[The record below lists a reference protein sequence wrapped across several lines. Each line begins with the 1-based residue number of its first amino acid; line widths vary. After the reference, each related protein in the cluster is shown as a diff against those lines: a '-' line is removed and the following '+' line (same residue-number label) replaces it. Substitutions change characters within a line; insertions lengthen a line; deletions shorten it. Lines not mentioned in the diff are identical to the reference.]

1 MSVGGE
7 TRVGAGATRR
17 ATDLVATW
25 NEKSTMA
32 STTNAA
38 AGLKRVLTLY
48 RQILRAHR
56 VRLPAPMRVLG
67 DGYAREE
74 FRRHL
79 EAKTTR
85 EQWLEFGSEWS
96 KYLGAIDP
104 RGADAG
110 AMPNL
115 SGELAP
121 EVVEAMTEEQR
132 QMLQKLREEATSFG
146 LGLETPEKDG
156 GPKRE

>member
-1 MSVGGE
+1 MTAFS
-7 TRVGAGATRR
+7 TR
-17 ATDLVATW
+17 
-25 NEKSTMA
+25 
-32 STTNAA
+32 A
-38 AGLKRVLTLY
+38 AGGLKQVLTLY

-56 VRLPAPMRVLG
+56 VRLPTPMRVLG

-104 RGADAG
+104 RGADAD
-110 AMPNL
+110 APPNL

-121 EVVEAMTEEQR
+121 EVVASMTVEQR
-132 QMLQKLREEATSFG
+132 QMLEKLREEATSFG
-146 LGLETPEKDG
+146 IGLGTPGKDG
-156 GPKRE
+156 GPTRE

>member
-1 MSVGGE
+1 MTAFS
-7 TRVGAGATRR
+7 TR
-17 ATDLVATW
+17 
-25 NEKSTMA
+25 
-32 STTNAA
+32 A
-38 AGLKRVLTLY
+38 AGGLKQVLTLY

-56 VRLPAPMRVLG
+56 VRLPTPMRVLG

-104 RGADAG
+104 RGADAD
-110 AMPNL
+110 APPNL

-121 EVVEAMTEEQR
+121 EVVASMTVEQR
-132 QMLQKLREEATSFG
+132 QMLEKLREEATSFG
-146 LGLETPEKDG
+146 MGLGTPGKDG
-156 GPKRE
+156 GPTRE

>member
-1 MSVGGE
+1 
-7 TRVGAGATRR
+7 
-17 ATDLVATW
+17 
-25 NEKSTMA
+25 MA

-146 LGLETPEKDG
+146 LGPRPSFSAIS
-156 GPKRE
+156 GPPPPAATTRPRQRSAPTLRRTDACP

>member
-1 MSVGGE
+1 MTAFS
-7 TRVGAGATRR
+7 TR
-17 ATDLVATW
+17 
-25 NEKSTMA
+25 
-32 STTNAA
+32 A
-38 AGLKRVLTLY
+38 AGGLKQVLTLY

-56 VRLPAPMRVLG
+56 VRLPTPMRVLG

-104 RGADAG
+104 RGADAD
-110 AMPNL
+110 APPNL
-115 SGELAP
+115 FGELAP
-121 EVVEAMTEEQR
+121 EVVASMTVEQR
-132 QMLQKLREEATSFG
+132 QMLEKLREEATSFAMG
-146 LGLETPEKDG
+146 LGTPGKDG
-156 GPKRE
+156 GPTRE

>member
-1 MSVGGE
+1 M
-7 TRVGAGATRR
+7 T
-17 ATDLVATW
+17 
-25 NEKSTMA
+25 A
-32 STTNAA
+32 STTRA
-38 AGLKRVLTLY
+38 AGGLKQVLTLY

-56 VRLPAPMRVLG
+56 VRLPTPMRVLG

-110 AMPNL
+110 AMSNL

>member
-1 MSVGGE
+1 MSSPS
-7 TRVGAGATRR
+7 TRKA
-17 ATDLVATW
+17 
-25 NEKSTMA
+25 MA
-32 STTNAA
+32 PIL
-38 AGLKRVLTLY
+38 GLY
-48 RQILRAHR
+48 RQILRAHYQQ
-56 VRLPAPMRVLG
+56 LPTPMRVLG